1 MKTLLLKTQ
10 LKKST
15 RNNDGSVNLVFQ
27 TMEEIDSKEYLL
39 MDQYWKQAG
48 WLAFKTN
55 EFDGTEIPKENATA
69 KGSVSPSQDLRRSLF
84 AKHMSL
90 GGSKEDFLPYY
101 NKAIYGFKKAVD
113 DSFNT

>member
-1 MKTLLLKTQ
+1 VKTLLLKTQ

-15 RNNDGSVNLVFQ
+15 RNNDGSVNLLFQ
-27 TMEEIDSKEYLL
+27 TMEEIDSDEFLL
-39 MDQYWKQAG
+39 MDKYWKQAG

-55 EFDGTEIPKENATA
+55 EFDGTEMPKENATA
-69 KGSVSPSQDLRRSLF
+69 EGGQSPSQALRMSLY
-84 AKHMSL
+84 AKHMTL
-90 GGSKEDFLPYY
+90 GGTKEDFLPYY